1 MKFARYLEDTQTP
14 EWKRAYIDYR
24 GLKKRISSIR
34 RQSGNDGVESPTTS
48 TIPENEDDELT
59 PSARSSTSRVKG
71 SPSERPGQS
80 GATEVSSPVHF
91 DDNNNE
97 NRSHRTTERPAR
109 PPFKAQASGTSIFSL
124 GKSHTGPRGQRSLLS
139 RRLFS
144 RANPTVHSPRPF
156 AGPLPL
162 NNLYPLLSSEELKFF
177 KALDH
182 ELEKVENFYLDREKE
197 MRART
202 LVIEDQLNELIQHRQ
217 RFHAAR
223 ARRRRWSD
231 LTHDLFAVIKPG
243 LKQNQV
249 QKLDSS
255 LVTESVLENEDLTNI
270 GSSSK
275 KTGKNDQSPPSGSH
289 PESGNDRNGK
299 GHTLDPDE
307 YRNAK
312 KKLKKAVLEHYRGL
326 ELLHNYRV
334 LNITGFRKALKKF
347 EKVTKVVR
355 FRLSSL
361 GYISRCA
368 RQIPAQQAYMSE
380 KVETSTFA
388 SDKAVR
394 TMMTEMEELYTSR
407 FAHGDKKRAMAA
419 LRGTSLRKTHHFST
433 FRSGVM
439 LGLAIPALVSG
450 IYESFQPETREE
462 IEGWDGLLFAYAILV
477 VPVVFTL
484 LVGLNLLVW
493 SRSRINY
500 AFIFEL
506 DTRTRLD
513 YREYFELPSLL
524 FSTLC
529 YAFWLSFYRIG
540 GLSISPTIWPLV
552 WLGLTAL
559 VIVDPFGIAFKS
571 SRFWLVKNIFRLLI
585 SGIRRFADFWMG
597 DQFCSLVFTLSNLY
611 LFACAYANEFEDWR
625 KCGST
630 SKYWP
635 VAFVLAIL
643 PFIARLVQSIRRY
656 VDSKLITHLING
668 GKYGTGIVYYLMY
681 FIWRHQGS
689 YQKFLVVTADS
700 SRSDRWPIQCDFRN
714 VVSCGDNL
722 FRLRISLGHV
732 FHPFIQDFLMDW
744 SLLRPRVHYPL
755 LRSELIY
762 SNHIY
767 MYYVAMITNVLIRF
781 IWVIYIPSMGPDIYL
796 RQFIAAMLEILRR
809 WQWNFYRL
817 ENEHLGN
824 MDQYRVTREVPLPY
838 SLDEYTHDGEDEDEG
853 LHED

>member
-1 MKFARYLEDTQTP
+1 MEKGLYVRIALIASSSILTP
-14 EWKRAYIDYR
+14 DCRDYR

-540 GLSISPTIWPLV
+540 GLSISPTIWPL
-552 WLGLTAL
+552 
-559 VIVDPFGIAFKS
+559 
-571 SRFWLVKNIFRLLI
+571 
-585 SGIRRFADFWMG
+585 FADFWMG

-681 FIWRHQGS
+681 FIWRHQGGP
-689 YQKFLVVTADS
+689 YNVIFAMWCLVGTIYSVYAS
-700 SRSDRWPIQCDFRN
+700 AW
-714 VVSCGDNL
+714 
-722 FRLRISLGHV
+722 
-732 FHPFIQDFLMDW
+732 DFLMDW

>member
-1 MKFARYLEDTQTP
+1 MEKGLYVRIALIASSSILTP
-14 EWKRAYIDYR
+14 DCRDYR

-34 RQSGNDGVESPTTS
+34 RQSGNDAVESPTTS
-48 TIPENEDDELT
+48 AIPENEDDELI
-59 PSARSSTSRVKG
+59 PSVRSSTSRVKD

-80 GATEVSSPVHF
+80 GATEVSPPVHF

-97 NRSHRTTERPAR
+97 NRSHRTAERPAR
-109 PPFKAQASGTSIFSL
+109 PPLKAQASGTSIFSL
-124 GKSHTGPRGQRSLLS
+124 GKSHTGPRRQRSLLS

-255 LVTESVLENEDLTNI
+255 LVTESALENEDLTNI

-347 EKVTKVVR
+347 EKVTK
-355 FRLSSL
+355 
-361 GYISRCA
+361 
-368 RQIPAQQAYMSE
+368 IPAQQAYMSE

-540 GLSISPTIWPLV
+540 GSSISPTIWPLV

-585 SGIRRFADFWMG
+585 SGIRRVEFADFWMG

-681 FIWRHQGS
+681 FIWRHQGGP
-689 YQKFLVVTADS
+689 YNVIFAMWCLVGTIYSVYAS
-700 SRSDRWPIQCDFRN
+700 AW
-714 VVSCGDNL
+714 
-722 FRLRISLGHV
+722 
-732 FHPFIQDFLMDW
+732 DFLMDW